1 MLCHDSTIHNLSWG
15 FIIGGFL
22 YLLHQVNNPTPYGRY
37 VELQHPGVMVP
48 AKAAWLIQELP
59 SFLVPVL
66 LMLTTESS
74 TDLGRYILL
83 WTFILHYFQRTF
95 IYALLTKGRPCP
107 LYIVVLAV
115 VFCSVNGF
123 LQGHYMLHCAR
134 YEAAWYT
141 DVRFILGLF
150 LFFSGMAIN
159 IHSDHILRNL
169 RKPGEIT
176 YKIPK
181 GNEALN
187 ISSSNSISIIHFI
200 IYSNRVSLNQ
210 SYTEYPDSKE
220 CCINV
225 EILTLKQYLS
235 TFEVLNEASFIIV
248 TFLMVFMVT
257 SFEDT
262 FKVL

>member
-181 GNEALN
+181 GGMFELVSGANFFGEIMEWCGYAVAAWSLPAFAFAFFTVC
-187 ISSSNSISIIHFI
+187 SIGPRAYDHHR
-200 IYSNRVSLNQ
+200 Y
-210 SYTEYPDSKE
+210 
-220 CCINV
+220 
-225 EILTLKQYLS
+225 YL
-235 TFEVLNEASFIIV
+235 EK
-248 TFLMVFMVT
+248 
-257 SFEDT
+257 FEDYPKSRKAVIP
-262 FKVL
+262 FIL

>member
-22 YLLHQVNNPTPYGRY
+22 YLLHQVNNHTPYGRY
-37 VELQHPGVMVP
+37 VDLQHPGVMVP

-107 LYIVVLAV
+107 LYIVVSAV

-181 GNEALN
+181 GGMFELVSGANFFGEIMEWCGYAVAAWSLPAFAFAFFTVC
-187 ISSSNSISIIHFI
+187 SIGPRAYDHHR
-200 IYSNRVSLNQ
+200 Y
-210 SYTEYPDSKE
+210 
-220 CCINV
+220 
-225 EILTLKQYLS
+225 YL
-235 TFEVLNEASFIIV
+235 EK
-248 TFLMVFMVT
+248 
-257 SFEDT
+257 FEDYPKSRKAVIP
-262 FKVL
+262 FIL

>member
-22 YLLHQVNNPTPYGRY
+22 YLLHQVNNHTPYGRY
-37 VELQHPGVMVP
+37 VDLQHPGVMVP

-107 LYIVVLAV
+107 LYIVVSAV

-123 LQGHYMLHCAR
+123 LQGHYMLHCAW

-181 GNEALN
+181 GGMFELVSGANFFGEIMEWCGYAVAAWSLPAFAFAFFTVC
-187 ISSSNSISIIHFI
+187 SIGPRAYDHHR
-200 IYSNRVSLNQ
+200 Y
-210 SYTEYPDSKE
+210 
-220 CCINV
+220 
-225 EILTLKQYLS
+225 YL
-235 TFEVLNEASFIIV
+235 EK
-248 TFLMVFMVT
+248 
-257 SFEDT
+257 FEDYPKSRKAVIP
-262 FKVL
+262 FIL